1 MGKKV
6 KKRTRAP
13 PKEKRVVVHSP
24 KNSRQQPSVSDG
36 TVQDVVE
43 VVNERKPCVHLQ
55 KEVDLEKLS
64 VKIGSS
70 EPIRCEDCREGGNER
85 RGSKGKSKQGKKKGS
100 ASLDSK
106 SESKAIWVCLQCGH
120 YACGGVGLPTGAQ
133 SHVVRHVRSTRHHLV
148 IQWENPQLCWC
159 FPCNLLLPVEK
170 TEENS
175 EKEDTLAGVAKL
187 IKARSIERSSV
198 DVEEVWFGGGSVT
211 SEVKLEGT
219 VSGSVTGGGGYVA
232 RGLVNLGN
240 TCFFNS
246 VMQNLFA
253 LDRLRK
259 FFLNE
264 DMSAGPLS
272 ISLKKLFSETKPE
285 AGLKNVI
292 NPRSFFGSICSK
304 APQFRGYQQHDSHE
318 LLRCLLD
325 GLSAEELGLRKKSG
339 ASDTNLNSSNGDST
353 FVDAVFGGQISSTVC
368 CVECGHSSTVYEP
381 FLDLSLSVPTK
392 KPLTKKAQTVARAKK
407 TKLPPKSS
415 GKIQSKHKKDAPGK
429 TISNPSASSGSPD
442 QGHSTEPLTAKVS
455 SADDSAESG
464 SIGSIIEPNVSDPVS
479 QNSSV
484 VPVSNNDQ
492 ALRDTTQQKAA
503 PIDDFTWLDY
513 LEPGTMSDEND
524 STSTNN
530 DIYVL
535 HDSSSKDMA
544 VNDVLTESSEVS
556 LVGGEPHLK
565 SSSSSGNL
573 RKEDLPLQVQDSEV
587 LLLPYKEESSA
598 IIQVMAGDDEASS
611 SAVGCGQDASDFDGF
626 GDLFNEPEIAEGPIT
641 GPSLGPEVAGTG
653 FTASNSSESDPEE
666 VDNSDSPVSVDSC
679 LGHFIKPE
687 LLTNDNAWICENCS
701 KSLQHQR
708 LEEKKVKR
716 ALKNLTSGGETRSK
730 IDPGQLDTEV
740 CSPSEVG
747 SRCNGDIIIDSGN
760 SVSNNGKIAFSD
772 QTCINLDNGQTGE
785 HNPVY
790 STCKE
795 KKGEIQYAPKHSHSS
810 GFPESASHSCGVDD
824 PFIDSGKPTHK
835 THQSNSPLLD
845 ENYGS
850 EDSEDEEISLKN
862 VKVKRDATKRV
873 LINKAPPVLTIHL
886 KRFSQDAR
894 GRLSKLNGHV
904 NFREMID
911 LLPYM
916 DPRCVDMEKYAY
928 RLVGVVEHLGT
939 MRGGHYVAYVRG
951 EKLDDG
957 VAVWYHVSDA
967 YVRQAS
973 LEEVLRCEA
982 YILFYEKV

>member
-13 PKEKRVVVHSP
+13 PKEKRVVAHSP
-24 KNSRQQPSVSDG
+24 KNCRQQPSISDG

-43 VVNERKPCVHLQ
+43 VVNERKPCPHLQ
-55 KEVDLEKLS
+55 KGVDLEKLS
-64 VKIGSS
+64 AKIGSS
-70 EPIRCEDCREGGNER
+70 EPIRCEDCREGVNER

-106 SESKAIWVCLQCGH
+106 YESKAIWVCLQCGH
-120 YACGGVGLPTGAQ
+120 YACGGIGLPTGAQ
-133 SHVVRHVRSTRHHLV
+133 SHVVRHVKLTRHHLV
-148 IQWENPQLCWC
+148 IQWENPLLCWC
-159 FPCNLLLPVEK
+159 FPCNSLLPVEK

-175 EKEDTLAGVAKL
+175 ENKDALAVVAKL

-198 DVEEVWFGGGSVT
+198 DVEQVWIGGSVT

-219 VSGSVTGGGGYVA
+219 VSSSINGRGGYVA

-325 GLSAEELGLRKKSG
+325 GLTAEELGLRKNSG
-339 ASDTNLNSSNGDST
+339 ASDKDLNSSNGDST

-368 CVECGHSSTVYEP
+368 CVECGHSSTVSEP

-392 KPLTKKAQTVARAKK
+392 KPLNKKAQTVARAKK

-415 GKIQSKHKKDAPGK
+415 GQIQSKLKKDAPDK
-429 TISNPSASSGSPD
+429 TISNPSASSESPD
-442 QGHSTEPLTAKVS
+442 QGHSTEALTAKVS
-455 SADDSAESG
+455 SADDSTKSG
-464 SIGSIIEPNVSDPVS
+464 SIGSTTEPNVSDPVS
-479 QNSSV
+479 QKSSV

-492 ALRDTTQQKAA
+492 AFRDTTQQKAA

-524 STSTNN
+524 LTSSNN
-530 DIYVL
+530 DIYVMQ
-535 HDSSSKDMA
+535 DSSSKDMA
-544 VNDVLTESSEVS
+544 LNDVSMESSQVS

-565 SSSSSGNL
+565 RSSSSGNL
-573 RKEDLPLQVQDSEV
+573 REENLSSQVQDSEV
-587 LLLPYKEESSA
+587 LLLPYKEESSVTV
-598 IIQVMAGDDEASS
+598 QVLAGDTEASS
-611 SAVGCGQDASDFDGF
+611 SAVDCGQDALDFDGF
-626 GDLFNEPEIAEGPIT
+626 GDLFNEPEIAEGPIF

-653 FTASNSSESDPEE
+653 FTASNSSESDPDE

-679 LGHFIKPE
+679 LAYFIKPE

-716 ALKNLTSGGETRSK
+716 ALKNLTSGGETGSK
-730 IDPGQLDTEV
+730 IDPRQLDREV
-740 CSPSEVG
+740 CSPSELG
-747 SRCNGDIIIDSGN
+747 RPCNGDIITDSGS
-760 SVSNNGKIAFSD
+760 SVSNNGKITCSD
-772 QTCINLDNGQTGE
+772 QSCINLDNGQTGE

-790 STCKE
+790 SKCKE
-795 KKGEIQYAPKHSHSS
+795 KKGEIQDTPSEHSHSS
-810 GFPESASHSCGVDD
+810 GFPESASSSCGVDD

-835 THQSNSPLLD
+835 IRQGNSSILT

-904 NFREMID
+904 NFREIID
-911 LLPYM
+911 LRPYM
-916 DPRCVDMEKYAY
+916 DPRCMDTEKYVY

-951 EKLDDG
+951 EKIDDG
-957 VAVWYHVSDA
+957 VAVWYHASDA